1 MTSQAVLLKE
11 SMFLEPTLPAK
22 RARYHHQKNNCNLP
36 WQQSQFSNSKTIGT
50 LRYNDAYAMVKL
62 LIH

>member
-11 SMFLEPTLPAK
+11 IMFLDSTLPAK

-36 WQQSQFSNSKTIGT
+36 WREFQFSNSETNGFCDTTMCT
-50 LRYNDAYAMVKL
+50 LL
-62 LIH
+62 LNY

>member
-11 SMFLEPTLPAK
+11 SRFLEPTLPAK

-36 WQQSQFSNSKTIGT
+36 WRQFQFNSQKRTDSAIQ
-50 LRYNDAYAMVKL
+50 RCVR
-62 LIH
+62 HC

>member
-11 SMFLEPTLPAK
+11 SMFLDSTLPAK

-36 WQQSQFSNSKTIGT
+36 WRQFQFSNSETNGFCDT
-50 LRYNDAYAMVKL
+50 TMCTPL
-62 LIH
+62 LNY